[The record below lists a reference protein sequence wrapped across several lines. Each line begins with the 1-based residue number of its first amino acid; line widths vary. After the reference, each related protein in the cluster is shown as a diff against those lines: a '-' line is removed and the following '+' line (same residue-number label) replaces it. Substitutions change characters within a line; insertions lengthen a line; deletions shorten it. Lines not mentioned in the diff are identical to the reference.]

1 VISFIG
7 VWLWQTIGKTSAELF
22 RIVNSKLD
30 TVIAT
35 QAAVD
40 SRLENLEKQAGE
52 TTRTLRGFNGTPGL
66 VTQVAVLE
74 STVKAVPCI
83 KAGHP
88 PCEDNAKA
96 AHQAAPNSQGDGG
109 RGASSTYVSW
119 QWAAEKLIVRSWSRL
134 WRGFCSP
141 SCHSGFS
148 IYPMCPK
155 GGPSCLVLHFLS

>member
-1 VISFIG
+1 MADDRHDI
-7 VWLWQTIGKTSAELF
+7 AELF

-88 PCEDNAKA
+88 PCEDNAKP
-96 AHQAAPNSQGDGG
+96 AHLPAPNSQGDGG
-109 RGASSTYVSW
+109 RGASSTYISW
-119 QWAAEKLIVRSWSRL
+119 QWAAEKLIVPVMVTFVAW
-134 WRGFCSP
+134 
-141 SCHSGFS
+141 
-148 IYPMCPK
+148 
-155 GGPSCLVLHFLS
+155 FLFTILPQWFQHLSNVP